1 MYCRGSVE
9 TSITNYYRNALQ
21 ENGYT
26 PDDVEE
32 MLEEL
37 DFDAVT
43 KALDGRSKSV
53 PAYEVRE
60 YGEASP
66 DFLGKSLFSKNAAM
80 IYWNNALSVGNPVEI
95 EGLVV
100 SKSREV
106 WLLEDGNIYSVW
118 CVSTYFLEGD
128 FTTYYREIIGDPYHH
143 GADLNLRLMTD
154 ELKEMCGG

>member
-9 TSITNYYRNALQ
+9 TSIRNYYRNALR
-21 ENGYT
+21 ESGYT

-37 DFDAVT
+37 DFDAIT
-43 KALDGRSKSV
+43 KALDGRSKIV

-60 YGEASP
+60 YGDVAR
-66 DFLGKSLFSKNAAM
+66 DYVGKSLFYNTAAR
-80 IYWNNALSVGNPVEI
+80 IYWDNTLTVGNPVEI

-106 WLLEDGNIYSVW
+106 WLLEDGNIYSV
-118 CVSTYFLEGD
+118 CCISTYFLDGD
-128 FTTYYREIIGDPYHH
+128 FETYYREIIGDPFHH
-143 GADLNLRLMTD
+143 GEDLNLRLMTD
-154 ELKEMCGG
+154 ELKEICGG

>member
-9 TSITNYYRNALQ
+9 TSIRNYYRNALQ
-21 ENGYT
+21 ESGYT

-37 DFDAVT
+37 DFDAIT

-60 YGEASP
+60 YGEASQ
-66 DFLGKSLFSKNAAM
+66 DFLGKNLFSGNAAL
-80 IYWNNALSVGNPVEI
+80 IYWDNTLTVGNPVEI

-106 WLLEDGNIYSVW
+106 WLLEDGNVYSV
-118 CVSTYFLEGD
+118 CCISTYFLDGD
-128 FTTYYREIIGDPYHH
+128 FETYYREIIGNPFHH
-143 GADLNLRLMTD
+143 GEDLNLRLMTD